1 MRRDWEEVIIYDSG
15 KTVKQVFFWYLP
27 VKNINPETGHEIAV
41 KIIRREEVL
50 CEDYGKIFADDYRFD
65 DMPVKKIV
73 CRPDEIQ
80 IYV

>member
-15 KTVKQVFFWYLP
+15 KTVKQVFFAYLP

-41 KIIRREEVL
+41 KIIQGEKVL

-65 DMPVKKIV
+65 DMPVKKTV
-73 CRPDEIQ
+73 CCPDEIR